1 MQNASE
7 ILLKQYLI
15 LTKLAKRKEKKMKK
29 CFTVWVGGVEVND
42 YLLSRSEA
50 VALADSYKQDGYD
63 DVSVQKNLK
72 NDEYKSNK
80 H

>member
-1 MQNASE
+1 
-7 ILLKQYLI
+7 
-15 LTKLAKRKEKKMKK
+15 MKK

-72 NDEYKSNK
+72 KR
-80 H
+80 